1 MPRFYWWT
9 QHTGQEFVFLT
20 DCLKCTLSH
29 PKGSL
34 FETDFLGREGLS
46 ALRWITVPLEAFLN
60 FMCALS
66 LSSPASTARTEP
78 PARSR
83 CQIRL
88 SMPIS
93 TVGFSQII
101 YRLKSLLF
109 SVQLTSKQCEGMQWV
124 WVEHTNREGLFSLS
138 NTPWPSFV
146 LLAFFSPLLL
156 ISLVC

>member
-1 MPRFYWWT
+1 MIGFCWWMQ

-34 FETDFLGREGLS
+34 FETDFLAREGLS
-46 ALRWITVPLEAFLN
+46 ALRWITVPLEAYLN

-66 LSSPASTARTEP
+66 LSSPASKARMEP
-78 PARSR
+78 PARSQ
-83 CQIRL
+83 CQICL
-88 SMPIS
+88 SLPIT

-101 YRLKSLLF
+101 YLLKSL
-109 SVQLTSKQCEGMQWV
+109 LTSKQCEGMRRV
-124 WVEHTNREGLFSLS
+124 WVEHTNREGPFSLS
-138 NTPWPSFV
+138 NTPWPSLV